1 MKKFVSHECSA
12 SDFACTVYFLIRND
26 IKESEYLIKD
36 CEKQS
41 TLELNPKIFQFSKT
55 ISDFDFVLWVFIPEP
70 TTNLTEDDLR
80 QIVNNVLPKIQKYF
94 TDEI

>member
-41 TLELNPKIFQFSKT
+41 TLELNPKIF
-55 ISDFDFVLWVFIPEP
+55 
-70 TTNLTEDDLR
+70 
-80 QIVNNVLPKIQKYF
+80 
-94 TDEI
+94 